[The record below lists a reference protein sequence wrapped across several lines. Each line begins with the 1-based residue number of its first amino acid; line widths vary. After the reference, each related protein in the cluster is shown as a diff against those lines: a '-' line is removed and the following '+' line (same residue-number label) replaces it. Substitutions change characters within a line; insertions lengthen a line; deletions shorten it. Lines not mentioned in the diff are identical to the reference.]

1 MSYRNRKEGKSKV
14 TRNRIRTVATT
25 YVLNILAIQ
34 LRIQNY
40 KPPINLRVKT
50 RTYRFFFATE
60 ALNNTIGS
68 RIMWFWNCLNIPEEG
83 HQFSETSSSI
93 PVCAKEGGKFL
104 SD

>member
-60 ALNNTIGS
+60 ALKDISSLKQVAASLSVQKKGGS
-68 RIMWFWNCLNIPEEG
+68 FFQIDSKHPFVLESFKDTQQI
-83 HQFSETSSSI
+83 I
-93 PVCAKEGGKFL
+93 L
-104 SD
+104 